1 MLIPPS
7 QSLRGSFT
15 VILKPVQE
23 NVKRITGCHTYFF
36 LSLPKITADRN
47 MIAQNCCRK
56 IKQEVK
62 GNMEE
67 KNVSENNAAE
77 NNAAETVTDTIN
89 TAAQGGFEVR
99 TDLALEQKESF
110 EGDGGE
116 ISGVKLKEWHHQ
128 KSQVKLTEVKILN
141 EQGAKA
147 MGKPKGTYLTLE
159 ADRLSKADDEYH
171 SEISEELARQ
181 IRKLMGEMIGWKEED
196 LPSVLVVGLGNR
208 SVTPDSLGPRVLGN
222 LQVTR
227 HLDGQYGDTFLKDR
241 SLPAISG
248 IAPGVMAQTGMET
261 AEILKGIIGQTHPDL
276 IIAIDALAARSVHRL
291 GTTIQLTDTGI
302 HPGSGVGNHRHSL
315 TKESLGVP
323 VLAIGVPTVV
333 GAAAIVHDTVSAL
346 VRVLSENENTKGTG
360 SWIEDMDSEE
370 QYQLIRE
377 LLEPEFGPLYVTPP
391 DIDQSVKQLSF
402 TISEGIHQAVFP

>member
-1 MLIPPS
+1 MD
-7 QSLRGSFT
+7 R
-15 VILKPVQE
+15 QE
-23 NVKRITGCHTYFF
+23 NEAVKTV
-36 LSLPKITADRN
+36 STA
-47 MIAQNCCRK
+47 
-56 IKQEVK
+56 
-62 GNMEE
+62 
-67 KNVSENNAAE
+67 
-77 NNAAETVTDTIN
+77 
-89 TAAQGGFEVR
+89 GGFDIR

-116 ISGVKLKEWHHQ
+116 ISGVRLKEWHHQ

-141 EQGAKA
+141 EQGAEA
-147 MGKPKGTYLTLE
+147 MGKPRGTYLTLE
-159 ADRLSKADDEYH
+159 ADRLSEVDEDYH
-171 SEISEELARQ
+171 SEISGELALQ
-181 IRKLMGEMIGWKEED
+181 IRKLMGEMIQWRETD
-196 LPSVLVVGLGNR
+196 LPSVLVVGLGN
-208 SVTPDSLGPRVLGN
+208 SFVTPDSLGPRVLGN

-227 HLDGQYGDTFLKDR
+227 QLGGQYGDGFLKER
-241 SLPAISG
+241 KLPAISG

-261 AEILKGIIGQTHPDL
+261 AEILKGIIHETQPDL
-276 IIAIDALAARSVHRL
+276 IIAIDALAARSVRRL

-323 VLAIGVPTVV
+323 VMAIGVPTVV

-346 VRVLSENENTKGTG
+346 VGVLSEHENTRGTG
-360 SWIEDMDSEE
+360 SWIEEMDSDA

-391 DIDQSVKQLSF
+391 DIDQTVKQLSF

>member
-1 MLIPPS
+1 MQEKDIIEEINS
-7 QSLRGSFT
+7 QAPGQF
-15 VILKPVQE
+15 Q
-23 NVKRITGCHTYFF
+23 
-36 LSLPKITADRN
+36 
-47 MIAQNCCRK
+47 
-56 IKQEVK
+56 
-62 GNMEE
+62 
-67 KNVSENNAAE
+67 
-77 NNAAETVTDTIN
+77 
-89 TAAQGGFEVR
+89 VR

-116 ISGVKLKEWHHQ
+116 ISGVKLKEWRRQ

-181 IRKLMGEMIGWKEED
+181 IRRLMTEMINWKEED
-196 LPSVLVVGLGNR
+196 LPSILVIGLGNA

-227 HLDGQYGDTFLKDR
+227 HLNGQYGDSFLKDR
-241 SLPAISG
+241 KLPALSG

-261 AEILKGIIGQTHPDL
+261 AEILMGIISQTNPDL
-276 IIAIDALAARSVHRL
+276 IIAIDALAARSVRRL

-315 TKESLGVP
+315 TRESLGVP

-346 VRVLSENENTKGTG
+346 VRVLSENDNTRGTG
-360 SWIEDMDSEE
+360 NWIQEMDPEG